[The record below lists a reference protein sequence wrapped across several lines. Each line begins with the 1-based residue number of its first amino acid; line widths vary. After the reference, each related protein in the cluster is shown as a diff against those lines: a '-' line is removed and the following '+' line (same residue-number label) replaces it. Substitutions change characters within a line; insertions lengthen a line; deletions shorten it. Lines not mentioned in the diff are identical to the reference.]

1 MKKILDYDV
10 EIKRM
15 DTTDGVRWVAY
26 YPSLKGVMGGGKTPE
41 EALKVLG
48 KEAVEMVE
56 FMREERDL
64 IPESDE
70 VIDLNAYSG
79 RITLRMSKSMHR
91 MVVET
96 AKREGVSAN
105 AWINEAIGMLLGSKT
120 RL

>member
-1 MKKILDYDV
+1 MSYTFYKVTPHLV
-10 EIKRM
+10 SSNN
-15 DTTDGVRWVAY
+15 GVRWVAY

-96 AKREGVSAN
+96 AKREGISAN